1 MKIIL
6 QTHIFSFAH
15 ICECG
20 QKGKWIETLGIRQT
34 DFKCEIIVQIFKESG
49 SLKVEKKNMN
59 FMLNIPFQNLSHGTV
74 GVPKIHHFGTCGGKY
89 NALVMDL
96 LGPNLEELF
105 NSLNRKFSL
114 KTILMM
120 AVQLLS
126 RIEHIHQ

>member
-49 SLKVEKKNMN
+49 SLKVEKK
-59 FMLNIPFQNLSHGTV
+59 I
-74 GVPKIHHFGTCGGKY
+74 
-89 NALVMDL
+89 
-96 LGPNLEELF
+96 
-105 NSLNRKFSL
+105 
-114 KTILMM
+114 
-120 AVQLLS
+120 
-126 RIEHIHQ
+126 